1 MSKKWILLFSMIL
14 CAIFLVACN
23 SEEGTSS
30 GTVAANESNG
40 NAAKSKSNEP
50 LVMVWYPNES
60 GSEMAGARD
69 AFGKIFEEATGRKVE
84 QKLTTDYAIAIEA
97 IASGNAQV
105 AFMGP
110 QGYIEANNKS
120 ADVQPIVV
128 PSGSSGTLEDAVYY
142 SWLAV
147 PKDKADEYKVNGEF
161 SIDTIANKKMSFVS
175 ASSTSGFKVPSS
187 SIVAHFS
194 KQDAYKSLKQD
205 DLIES
210 NALFPEVLFG
220 DSHQG
225 SAVNMLMERSDVS
238 AFCDTCVSAYVD
250 LVEGEPNTAGAVY
263 RVKDDAAAPFNNLP
277 GKEFTLISST
287 PVLNSPFVVNTS
299 ALTAEEITKLTEL
312 LISDETA
319 NNKTIFVPKDSGEI
333 GLFSKSAD
341 ERFVQVNDAWFDPI
355 RKLSE

>member
-1 MSKKWILLFSMIL
+1 MSKKLVLLMTMIL

-23 SEEGTSS
+23 SEEG
-30 GTVAANESNG
+30 
-40 NAAKSKSNEP
+40 NAAKAKSNEP

-69 AFGKIFEEATGRKVE
+69 AFGRIFEEVTGRKVE
-84 QKLTTDYAIAIEA
+84 QKLTTDYAIAIES

-120 ADVQPIVV
+120 AEVQPIVV

-147 PKDKADEYKVNGEF
+147 PKEKADGYKVNGEF
-161 SIDTIANKKMSFVS
+161 ALDTIAGKKFSFVS

-187 SIVAHFS
+187 SIIAHFT
-194 KQDAYKSLKQD
+194 KQDAYKALKQD
-205 DLIES
+205 DLIEA

-225 SAVNMLMERSDVS
+225 SAVNMMMGRADVA
-238 AFCDTCVSAYVD
+238 AFCDTCVSAYVE
-250 LVEGEPNTAGAVY
+250 LVEGKENTAGAIY
-263 RVKDDAAAPFNNLP
+263 RVKDDAAAPFNNLT
-277 GKEFTLISST
+277 GEEFVLISST

-299 ALTAEEITKLTEL
+299 ALTEEEITKLTEL
-312 LISDETA
+312 LISDETT
-319 NNKTIFVPKDSGEI
+319 NDQTIFVPKDSGEI
-333 GLFSKSAD
+333 GLFYKSGD
-341 ERFVQVNDAWFDPI
+341 ERFVKVEDTWFDPI

>member
-1 MSKKWILLFSMIL
+1 MSKKLVLLMTMIL
-14 CAIFLVACN
+14 CAIFLAACN
-23 SEEGTSS
+23 SEEG
-30 GTVAANESNG
+30 
-40 NAAKSKSNEP
+40 NAAKAKSNEP

-69 AFGKIFEEATGRKVE
+69 AFGRIFEEATGRKVE
-84 QKLTTDYAIAIEA
+84 QKLTTDYAIAIES

-147 PKDKADEYKVNGEF
+147 PKEKADGYKVNGEF
-161 SIDTIANKKMSFVS
+161 ALDTIAGKKFSFVS

-187 SIVAHFS
+187 SIIAHFT
-194 KQDAYKSLKQD
+194 KQDAYKALKQD
-205 DLIES
+205 DLIEA

-225 SAVNMLMERSDVS
+225 SAVNMMMGRADVA
-238 AFCDTCVSAYVD
+238 AFCDTCVSAYVE
-250 LVEGEPNTAGAVY
+250 LVEGKENTAGAIY
-263 RVKDDAAAPFNNLP
+263 RVKDDAAAPFNNLT
-277 GKEFTLISST
+277 GEEFVLISST

-299 ALTAEEITKLTEL
+299 ALTEEEITKLTEL
-312 LISDETA
+312 LISDETT
-319 NNKTIFVPKDSGEI
+319 NDQTIFVPKDSGEI
-333 GLFSKSAD
+333 GLFYKSGD
-341 ERFVQVNDAWFDPI
+341 ERFVKVEDTWFDPI